1 MTEPVGSN
9 CVYEMLMLDWLNLK
23 LARNTEALLQMKK
36 EDDPLFGSDSKQSA
50 QTIGE
55 FLENTKKYFTVH
67 SLNIF

>member
-36 EDDPLFGSDSKQSA
+36 EDDPLFGSDRKQSA